1 MADTGIGKRIEVFLV
16 DGSPNGL
23 VQCKVDLGVIGYRI
37 PRKGIEKNKD
47 REHLKQAGIYF
58 LFGKTDDEA
67 KGAIYIG
74 QAIKRQNG
82 EGILYRLQEHT
93 KDKDK
98 EFWTEAIAFTTHDES
113 ADIDLNYLENMFYKL
128 VENANRYE
136 IKNRNTPNPGV
147 VSEGKRSTLDKI
159 IEDAK
164 IVTGLLG
171 HNVFVTEPT
180 KNTSSDGQLYYIGQG
195 SEKEAV
201 GKYTNEGFL
210 VFKDSNIGGISDS
223 LSSGY
228 KKLREKYSYLIIN
241 NKLSENISFNS
252 ASAASSFVLGR
263 NSNGRIDWKTNEGKT
278 FGEIE
283 NELESK

>member
-1 MADTGIGKRIEVFLV
+1 MADTGIGKRIVVFLI

-23 VQCKVDLGVIGYRI
+23 VQCKFDLGIIGYRI

-98 EFWTEAIAFTTHDES
+98 EFWTEAIAFTTTDEN
-113 ADIDLNYLENMFYKL
+113 ADIDLNYLEHMFYKL

-147 VSEGKRSTLDKI
+147 VSEDKKSTLDKI
-159 IEDAK
+159 IEDVK
-164 IVTGLLG
+164 IATGLLG
-171 HNVFVTEPT
+171 HNVFISEPT
-180 KNTSSDGQLYYIGQG
+180 KSVSSDEQLYYIGQS
-195 SEKEAV
+195 SEKETV
-201 GKYTNEGFL
+201 GNYTNEGFWVL
-210 VFKDSNIGGISDS
+210 KDSYICGISDS
-223 LSSGY
+223 LTSGY
-228 KKLREKYSYLIIN
+228 KKLREKHSDLINN
-241 NKLSENISFNS
+241 NKLSENIMFNS

-263 NSNGRIDWKTNEGKT
+263 NSNGRIDWKTKEGKT

-283 NELESK
+283 NELEK